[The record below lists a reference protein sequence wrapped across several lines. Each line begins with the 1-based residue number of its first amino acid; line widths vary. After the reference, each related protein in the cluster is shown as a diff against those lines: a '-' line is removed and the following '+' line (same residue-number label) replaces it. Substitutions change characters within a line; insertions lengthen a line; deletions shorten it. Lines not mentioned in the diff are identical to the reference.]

1 MWQAVVWEDDQV
13 ELKHIAYLYHETMA
27 TIDLTPLAVDMKV
40 KLTRVL
46 PRGVLA

>member
-1 MWQAVVWEDDQV
+1 MWEDDQV
-13 ELKHIAYLYHETMA
+13 ELKRSAYLYQETMA
-27 TIDLTPLAVDMKV
+27 TIDRTPLVVDMKV